1 MSTPKWR
8 LFLVRVGGVLLFFA
22 VAILIAREYFPGY
35 EAMAV
40 VIVATLV
47 VGSQVIHQLLRR
59 RGQVK

>member
-1 MSTPKWR
+1 MSTPTWR

-40 VIVATLV
+40 AIVATLV
-47 VGSQVIHQLLRR
+47 VGSQVLRQLVRR
-59 RGQVK
+59 RGHAK